1 MCPPTLSLPQSTFLR
16 FPRHDFTNKFNPA
29 FSEKYI
35 IIVHYSPQIQA
46 VVLLNSEL
54 QQQKVGF
61 WCRGI
66 SHGMDPWC
74 GMLVGG
80 QRGAMQQPAGAQ
92 GPPGSCSPAL
102 SLQERVSVLPN
113 LTAFH
118 LETCLSYQRQPISF
132 NLETAFNALRWSV
145 VWVLQLKLWT

>member
-1 MCPPTLSLPQSTFLR
+1 MFVSPHSVTPSLYFLL
-16 FPRHDFTNKFNPA
+16 FPHHDFTKKFNPA
-29 FSEKYI
+29 FNEKYI
-35 IIVHYSPQIQA
+35 IIVHYCLQTQA

-66 SHGMDPWC
+66 SHGMDPRC
-74 GMLVGG
+74 RMLVGG
-80 QRGAMQQPAGAQ
+80 QRGALQQPAGAQ
-92 GPPGSCSPAL
+92 GPPGSHSPVL
-102 SLQERVSVLPN
+102 RLQERVSVLPN

-118 LETCLSYQRQPISF
+118 LERKTCLSYQRQPISF

-145 VWVLQLKLWT
+145 VWVPQLN